1 MALVCLVILHDQ
13 RVVSLYGQKPPNV
26 SHHPNKVC
34 GFRHCGSGDIM
45 VLVGHVI
52 LEDHVIKALKS
63 AITIFSKSHGMSY
76 SHLRNLTIEV
86 ALMKTFAC
94 VSNGSNL
101 ILATSSCIT
110 NDKIYAKKTFV
121 GPSKNSDRKQKDRE
135 KKKAI
140 AKLFALHANEKI
152 SFRNKQYSP
161 YPYYVKVPWKLISW
175 ASRKNKMPNYTI
187 FFWYQPWWKQV
198 RSHLHD

>member
-63 AITIFSKSHGMSY
+63 AITIFSKAHGMSY
-76 SHLRNLTIEV
+76 SHIRNFTIKV
-86 ALMKTFAC
+86 ALTKTFAC
-94 VSNGSNL
+94 VSIDSTL
-101 ILATSSCIT
+101 ILVVPCCIT
-110 NDKIYAKKTFV
+110 NDEIYAKKAFA
-121 GPSKNSDRKQKDRE
+121 GPSKNGDRKQKER
-135 KKKAI
+135 KKSNSKAI
-140 AKLFALHANEKI
+140 CLTSK
-152 SFRNKQYSP
+152 
-161 YPYYVKVPWKLISW
+161 
-175 ASRKNKMPNYTI
+175 RKNFI
-187 FFWYQPWWKQV
+187 
-198 RSHLHD
+198 